1 MVTKLSKRSY
11 FFLGSLVLL
20 SLLPLA
26 LSDNQHTMHLLILA
40 FIWSVVASAW
50 NLIMGYARVLSFGQI
65 AFFAIGGYTTAMLTQ
80 QLGISPYL
88 GILAGGGVA
97 LAIGLIIGLICLRLK
112 GIYVGIV
119 TFALHLVLPTFM
131 TAGRAVGTGGSWGLT
146 DIVTLSDGGYIFP
159 KLELVPWYYAAFGM
173 FAGLIFVIYKII
185 NSNIGL
191 AFMALRDSEPLAKNL
206 GVNEYRHLLMVFGI
220 CAFITG
226 VMGAFYVHYMSVISP
241 SIFGLDYFLLALIM
255 VMLGGMAR
263 FPGAVIGAFVIV
275 FLNDALIAQGLARLV
290 ILGAIV
296 VAVMVAM
303 PNGLMGIPEVFN
315 NFTRRSSKKRVTA
328 PLETNREE

>member
-1 MVTKLSKRSY
+1 MVTKLSNKLSKRSY
-11 FFLGSLVLL
+11 FFLGSLVFL

-26 LSDNQHTMHLLILA
+26 LGDNQHVMHLLILA

-65 AFFAIGGYTTAMLTQ
+65 AFFAVGGYTSALLTLN
-80 QLGISPYL
+80 LGISPWL

-97 LAIGLIIGLICLRLK
+97 LVIGLIIGLICLRLK

-119 TFALHLVLPTFM
+119 TFALHLVLPTIFR
-131 TAGRAVGTGGSWGLT
+131 AGKPWGTGGAYGIT
-146 DIVTLSDGGYIFP
+146 GIVPLNIGGYVLS
-159 KLELVPWYYAAFGM
+159 KLEMVPWYYATFGM
-173 FAGLIFVIYKII
+173 FVGLLFLIYKII

-191 AFMALRDSEPLAKNL
+191 AFMALRDSESLAKNL
-206 GVNEYRHLLMVFGI
+206 GINEYRHLLMVFGI
-220 CAFITG
+220 SAFITG
-226 VMGAFYVHYMSVISP
+226 VMGAFYVHYLRIITP

-255 VMLGGMAR
+255 VMLGGMGR

-275 FLNDALIAQGLARLV
+275 FLNDALIAYGPARLV

-296 VAVMVAM
+296 VAVMIAL
-303 PNGLMGIPEVFN
+303 PNGLMSIPETFN
-315 NFTRRSSKKRVTA
+315 RLRGQRAFKKMA
-328 PLETNREE
+328 PSP